1 MHFRQLSGDYCLW
14 LIMSV
19 LIGYFVLQHAS
30 LRLEARPI
38 SEFICSRRW
47 PISRPDT
54 GWTNHNHASDMERFQ
69 YDDWQRST
77 AKAVLLTTKLDA
89 AAEMERTVE
98 AILTAL
104 LLLHTSCP
112 APQDKQSNLAVKMQ
126 WELRANQ
133 PDVSSEGSGGQN
145 RAEREEREY

>member
-1 MHFRQLSGDYCLW
+1 MLPFAWKPDQSVSSFALADGLSLVQTQG
-14 LIMSV
+14 
-19 LIGYFVLQHAS
+19 
-30 LRLEARPI
+30 
-38 SEFICSRRW
+38 
-47 PISRPDT
+47 PDT

-89 AAEMERTVE
+89 AAEVERTVE

-104 LLLHTSCP
+104 LLLHTSCS
-112 APQDKQSNLAVKMQ
+112 APQDKQSNRAVKMR
-126 WELRANQ
+126 WELRANE
-133 PDVSSEGSGGQN
+133 PDVSSEGCEGQN